1 MTHQISNEPPQ
12 LIIDD
17 GTCIGHFCHVTC
29 VNKVYIGKNVLTADR
44 LYISDNLHG
53 YENVNIPI
61 MHQKVIFK
69 GEASIGDDS
78 WIGENVSIIGC
89 KIGKHC
95 VIGANAVVTKD
106 IPDYSVATGIPARVI
121 KKYNPQTQNWE
132 KVKD

>member
-1 MTHQISNEPPQ
+1 LTHQISNEPPQ